1 MSCEDMART
10 LRKLGN
16 ERVAELEA
24 AWARP
29 QPAWARQRLQVV
41 RLIAQH
47 ELSAAKIAAAV
58 GVSRATVFN
67 YLDQVEAGGV
77 AELLQRGHSGGPA
90 PTLSG
95 ADDAA
100 FVEQLRQGKFRRAKE
115 AQAWIRERTKRKLA
129 LSSVY
134 TLLGKAGGV
143 LKVPRKTHA
152 KKDAAQAEAF
162 KRELAERLAAVTT
175 EAAGRSV
182 RLWVLD
188 EHRYGLLPVIRRC
201 WSVKG
206 VRVHVPYATR
216 YQWGYL
222 HEALEVDG
230 DHKMEL
236 LFTPAI
242 DQDIHALFLTQ
253 IAQSDP
259 AALHVIIQDRAGF
272 HLRNDDPRLPGNL
285 RVIPLP
291 AYSPE
296 LNPVEKLGDLVKD
309 AICNQL
315 FTKLQTLETAI
326 LTELEPLRQ
335 SGARVAQLIGEG
347 WLREQVNAGAK
358 N

>member
-1 MSCEDMART
+1 MAD
-10 LRKLGN
+10 L
-16 ERVAELEA
+16 EVAWVQKQPE
-24 AWARP
+24 WAR
-29 QPAWARQRLQVV
+29 RRLQVV

-47 ELSAAKIAAAV
+47 ELSAEKIAAAV

-67 YLDQVEAGGV
+67 YLDRVAAGGI
-77 AELLQRGHSGGPA
+77 AALLQRGHSGGPE

-95 ADDAA
+95 ADQGA

-115 AQAWIRERTKRKLA
+115 AQAWIRERTTRKLA

-152 KKDAAQAEAF
+152 KKDAAQAETF
-162 KRELAERLAAVTT
+162 KRELPERLAAVTT
-175 EAAGRSV
+175 ESAGRPV

-201 WSVKG
+201 WSLKG
-206 VRVHVPYATR
+206 GRVHVPYATR
-216 YQWGYL
+216 YEWGYL

-230 DHKMEL
+230 DNHVEL

-259 AALHVIIQDRAGF
+259 AALHVVIQDQAGF
-272 HLRNDDPRLPGNL
+272 HLRGDDLRVPGNL
-285 RVIPLP
+285 RLLPLP

-326 LTELEPLRQ
+326 LAELEPLRQ
-335 SGARVAQLIGEG
+335 SGPRVAQLIGDG

-358 N
+358 T

>member
-1 MSCEDMART
+1 MARI
-10 LRKLGN
+10 LRELGK
-16 ERVAELEA
+16 ERAAELAA
-24 AWARP
+24 AWAQP
-29 QPAWARQRLQVV
+29 QPEWARRRLQVL

-47 ELSAAKIAAAV
+47 ELSAAEIAEAT

-67 YLDQVEAGGV
+67 YLERAQSGGIV
-77 AELLQRGHSGGPA
+77 ALLQRGHSGGPE

-95 ADDAA
+95 ADHAA

-115 AQAWIRERTKRKLA
+115 AQAWIRERTQRKLA
-129 LSSVY
+129 LSSIY

-152 KKDAAQAEAF
+152 KKDAAQTEAF
-162 KRELAERLAAVTT
+162 KRELPARLAVVAA
-175 EAAGRSV
+175 EAAGRPV

-201 WSVKG
+201 WSLKG

-230 DHKMEL
+230 EHKVEL

-242 DQDIHALFLTQ
+242 DQDIHALFLAQ
-253 IAQSDP
+253 IGQSDP
-259 AALHVIIQDRAGF
+259 AALHVVIQDQAGF
-272 HLRNDDPRLPGNL
+272 HLRNDDRRLPPNVRL
-285 RVIPLP
+285 VPLP

-296 LNPVEKLGDLVKD
+296 LNPVEKLGDWVKD
-309 AICNQL
+309 AICNRL
-315 FTKLQTLETAI
+315 FTDLRTLEAAV
-326 LTELEPLRQ
+326 LAELDPLRQ
-335 SGARVAQLIGEG
+335 SAQRVAQLIGEG
-347 WLREQVNAGAK
+347 WLRDQVNVGAK
-358 N
+358 T